1 MAGLATRDYPSS
13 LTPAGFPAAADLET
27 TLTSALPVFLALSL
41 PLVLHTYFGIVHYV
55 RYLTTW
61 VNILSPINR
70 K

>member
-13 LTPAGFPAAADLET
+13 LAPAGFPAAADLET

-55 RYLTTW
+55 R
-61 VNILSPINR
+61 
-70 K
+70 